1 MTKHDGWQK
10 SREVRMKGWVFTRLF
25 VLTLAMAASA
35 VVYANEPA
43 SEAPAEPAVR
53 DESPQRTRRPAIAE
67 AEQAATE
74 FASTHHPELA
84 NLLERL
90 KRANPRAY
98 RAAIID
104 LSRDRQRLERLK
116 DRAPERYEYELKL
129 WTMDSQI
136 RLLAARAG
144 KGNADEIRP
153 RLKELMQQRQ
163 KFRMEHLQQ
172 ERERLTARLQRVD
185 EQIAKIES
193 HPTADADVDALLAR
207 VKTRIRSGQA
217 QTESS
222 ASVRPP
228 ETETQTP
235 SDSPQD

>member
-1 MTKHDGWQK
+1 MSGFMF
-10 SREVRMKGWVFTRLF
+10 VRLF
-25 VLTLAMAASA
+25 VLTFAMVASA
-35 VVYANEPA
+35 VAYAEEPA
-43 SEAPAEPAVR
+43 AEAPAEPAAR
-53 DESPQRTRRPAIAE
+53 TESPQRTRRPAIAE

-74 FASTHHPELA
+74 FAQSHHPELA

-98 RAAIID
+98 RAAVID

-116 DRAPERYEYELKL
+116 DRAPERYEFELQL

-144 KGNADEIRP
+144 KGNPDEIRP

-163 KFRMEHLQQ
+163 KFRLSQLQR
-172 ERERLTARLQRVD
+172 ERERLAARLQRVD
-185 EQIAKIES
+185 EQIAEIES

-222 ASVRPP
+222 TSVQPP
-228 ETETQTP
+228 ETESP